1 LVHCSRVVR
10 LSRREFHTNLYED
23 AEQMTNVNQLEMKLH
38 KLTDRIGKLES
49 EVKELKNEYSTRKE
63 NVHGKTDS

>member
-1 LVHCSRVVR
+1 MS
-10 LSRREFHTNLYED
+10 
-23 AEQMTNVNQLEMKLH
+23 NVNQLEMKLH
-38 KLTDRIGKLES
+38 KLADRIGKLES